1 MILFRLVFY
10 FFLIGSFCR
19 LASSQVSIYLESK
32 TNENELEV
40 AAQAVRLSVFNQLD
54 QVSNVKTYEG
64 DIHLPDEILNMDK
77 VELLSVRRQT
87 GLDGLIKV
95 EIKNHQ
101 TNSDL
106 LLLTLSL
113 VDFSAGQIVC
123 NQNFE
128 DRFGINLLAKIEDR
142 VSKFLPVLI
151 HYYDAK
157 LSIISEPSSA
167 EIWLNDQ
174 KIGQTPSRS
183 LTVPANHPHQL
194 EIKRKGYVTH
204 RRVIKIQ
211 SGQHLLVDIDLI
223 DQITDQLLQKQRY
236 LDSMNFSLGSQLHLH
251 SRNRS
256 ISKVLPATSFRY
268 LSKFGTWQFGFD
280 LSSTNWEG
288 KQNIDTVLGPSTG
301 NSNFT
306 FQMNRFVFLSQYNL
320 IEWINQFDLYLGLQ
334 LGITNSR
341 FDYQTTPIIDR
352 RLTEVGTSNPVAG
365 VEVGSRIYFGHHL
378 KMQLFTGAEFSGTV
392 PYYQKQANYWGD
404 STYQK
409 QTISLNR
416 LYFGLAGTYSLWPK
430 RKKQN

>member
-157 LSIISEPSSA
+157 LSIISEPSPA

-211 SGQHLLVDIDLI
+211 SGQHLLVDIDLT

-280 LSSTNWEG
+280 LSSTKWEG

-334 LGITNSR
+334 LGITNCR

>member
-157 LSIISEPSSA
+157 LSIISEPSPA

-211 SGQHLLVDIDLI
+211 SGQHLLVDIDLT

-280 LSSTNWEG
+280 LSSINWEG

-334 LGITNSR
+334 LGITNCR

>member
-32 TNENELEV
+32 TNEKELEV

-268 LSKFGTWQFGFD
+268 LSKFRTWQFGFD

-334 LGITNSR
+334 LGITTSR